1 MCFVKQNFRSTLI
14 FLVKE
19 GIFFLEEEYYV
30 NTKVLLLLWTL
41 MTFIPI
47 NINIKILKYLS
58 FCQTR
63 TFLNKR
69 SKVAELW

>member
-1 MCFVKQNFRSTLI
+1 MCSVKQNFRSTLT

-69 SKVAELW
+69 SKVTELW